1 MSFMIRPARLLDA
14 DSLAALASSLSARG
28 FLTLPE
34 RVDEL
39 ERLIAVSEKSFR
51 GGLKNPD
58 EGRYVF
64 VMEDLDKRRV
74 VGSSLI
80 VARHGTEEL
89 PHLYFQVDEEK
100 GTLTFQSE
108 TRGRTELGG
117 LILDPAYRNRPE
129 KLGKGLSLIRLLYI
143 KRNAALFQEDL
154 LAEFL
159 PPFTPDGKSHL
170 WESLGRRLTGMGYRE
185 ADEKSRR
192 DKRFVLS
199 LFPRGPI
206 LISSLSEEAQLSIG
220 VAGAETEGA
229 VRLLKSVGFQYLRE
243 IDPFDGGPHYGAKKN
258 EVKYDVVE
266 DFLFEQREIKW
277 MFTPS

>member
-14 DSLAALASSLSARG
+14 EALVELANSLSARG

-34 RVDEL
+34 RPE
-39 ERLIAVSEKSFR
+39 EMGRLIALSEQALR
-51 GGLKNPD
+51 GALKEPD
-58 EGRYVF
+58 RGRYLF
-64 VMEDLDKRRV
+64 VLEDMAQRRV
-74 VGSSLI
+74 VGASLI
-80 VARHGTEEL
+80 VARHGDPES
-89 PHLYFQVDEEK
+89 PHLYFQIDEEK
-100 GTLTFQSE
+100 GTLSFQSDTE
-108 TRGRTELGG
+108 GRTELGG
-117 LILDPAYRNRPE
+117 LILHPDYRGRPE

-143 KRNAALFQEDL
+143 KRNPNLFKEDL

-159 PPFTPDGKSHL
+159 PPFTADGKSHL

-199 LFPRGPI
+199 VFPRGPI
-206 LISSLSEEAQLSIG
+206 LLSSLSEEAQMSIG
-220 VAGAETEGA
+220 LAGPESEGA
-229 VRLLKSVGFQYLRE
+229 VKLLKSVGFQYLHQ
-243 IDPFDGGPHYGAKKN
+243 IDPFDGGPHYGVKKR
-258 EVKYDVVE
+258 DVAYGVAE

>member
-1 MSFMIRPARLLDA
+1 MSFMIRPARLMDA
-14 DSLAALASSLSARG
+14 ETLSSLANSLSARG

-34 RVDEL
+34 RPEEMEKLV
-39 ERLIAVSEKSFR
+39 AVSEASFR
-51 GGLKNPD
+51 GASSKD
-58 EGRYVF
+58 SRYVF
-64 VMEDLDKRRV
+64 VMEDMDRRRV
-74 VGSSLI
+74 IGSSLVI
-80 VARHGTEEL
+80 ARHGTEES

-100 GTLTFQSE
+100 GTLSFQSE
-108 TRGRTELGG
+108 STGRTELGG
-117 LILDPAYRNRPE
+117 LILDPEYRKRPE

-143 KRNAALFQEDL
+143 KRNPSLFKDDL

-159 PPFTPDGKSHL
+159 PPFTADGKSHL

-199 LFPRGPI
+199 VFPRGPI
-206 LISSLSEEAQLSIG
+206 LMSSLTEEAQASIG
-220 VAGAETEGA
+220 VAGPETEGA
-229 VRLLKSVGFQYLRE
+229 VRLLKSVGFRYLHQ
-243 IDPFDGGPHYGAKKN
+243 IDPFDGGPHYGAKKS
-258 EVKYDVVE
+258 EIRYDVVE

>member
-1 MSFMIRPARLLDA
+1 MSYMIRPARLLDA
-14 DSLAALASSLSARG
+14 DTLSDLSGSLSARG
-28 FLTLPE
+28 FLTLPAKPE
-34 RVDEL
+34 EL
-39 ERLIAVSEKSFR
+39 ERLIAVSEQSFR
-51 GGLKNPD
+51 GALKDPD
-58 EGRYVF
+58 QGRYVF
-64 VMEDLDKRRV
+64 VMEDMGKRRV
-74 VGSSLI
+74 IGCSLI
-80 VARHGTEEL
+80 VARHGTEDS

-100 GTLTFQSE
+100 GTINFQSDPV
-108 TRGRTELGG
+108 GRTELGG
-117 LILDPAYRNRPE
+117 LILDPAYRGKPA

-143 KRNAALFQEDL
+143 KRNPKLFKDDL

-206 LISSLSEEAQLSIG
+206 LVSSLSEEAQMSIG
-220 VAGAETEGA
+220 VVGSETEGA
-229 VRLLKSVGFQYLRE
+229 VKMLKSVGFEYLRQ
-243 IDPFDGGPHYGAKKN
+243 IDPFDGGPHYGAKKDA
-258 EVKYDVVE
+258 VKYDVVE
-266 DFLFEQREIKW
+266 DFLFEQTEIKW